1 MVGCR
6 IVKHEVNG
14 SALAVLEL
22 GSEELEEGHEVF
34 TVGAFGQHEERPM
47 ELFADG
53 ADDSDPVASVLV
65 QDDLHRLVCVHPGRP
80 HLDPHVERR
89 LVGVNDYRLLLDS
102 LS

>member
-1 MVGCR
+1 M
-6 IVKHEVNG
+6 NG
-14 SALAVLEL
+14 STLAMLEL

-47 ELFADG
+47 ELLANG
-53 ADDSDPVASVLV
+53 ANHSDAVASVLV
-65 QDDLHRLVCVHPGRP
+65 QDYLHWLISIHPGRP

-89 LVGVNDYRLLLDS
+89 LVSVNDYRLLLDS